1 MLTIEQLYEIIKIQ
15 QDEIRQLR
23 DDIKYIK
30 EWSDSNDYWLR
41 EMIDALTETVD
52 ELMDN
57 HCCCEKYREY
67 HGKYIIEKKLAK
79 ERQIAEL
86 AELEAQKA
94 LK

>member
-15 QDEIRQLR
+15 QDEINQLR
-23 DDIKYIK
+23 NDLKYLK

-57 HCCCEKYREY
+57 HCCCEKYKEN
-67 HGKYIIEKKLAK
+67 HGKYMIEKKLAK
-79 ERQIAEL
+79 EREIAEL
-86 AELEAQKA
+86 AELKAQRF
-94 LK
+94 

>member
-1 MLTIEQLYEIIKIQ
+1 MTIEELENKIT
-15 QDEIRQLR
+15 ELENKYLELE
-23 DDIKYIK
+23 IKYLK
-30 EWSDSNDYWLR
+30 LREWSDENDYWLR

-79 ERQIAEL
+79 EKEIAEL
-86 AELEAQKA
+86 AELEAQRA

>member
-1 MLTIEQLYEIIKIQ
+1 MTIEELENKIIELEKKYL
-15 QDEIRQLR
+15 ELE
-23 DDIKYIK
+23 IKYLK
-30 EWSDSNDYWLR
+30 LREWSDENDYWLR

-79 ERQIAEL
+79 EREIAEL
-86 AELEAQKA
+86 AEQEA
-94 LK
+94 L